1 MSQNVFVVGAN
12 GFLGGYLV
20 SNLTAKGI
28 NIISYLRESKVANI
42 LDGQVKAISRDV
54 NKWESDIKLYRPSV
68 IYFLAGVS
76 SVGYAIEHPVEEV
89 CDISGLIAAIVS
101 AIGLSKLPVRF
112 VYFSSAAVY
121 GNPVSLPI
129 KETDVCVP
137 ISVYGIG
144 KLTNE
149 QIISAYSEYFGV
161 DAYILRIFSAYGV
174 GLKKQLFFDLAS
186 KIQKAVFDGSR
197 EVKLFGTGNETRD
210 FIHGSDIAEAAYLI
224 GFCADMKDVDM
235 VKIYNLG
242 SGIETSIRAASEKML
257 KVSGYDDLVR
267 LAFNMQDRPM
277 DPKFWRADIN
287 KLEKLGFKASMEM
300 EEELKKY
307 WYWFIEDSCSQS

>member
-54 NKWESDIKLYRPSV
+54 KKWESDIKLYRPSV

-129 KETDVCVP
+129 KETDACVP

-224 GFCADMKDVDM
+224 GM
-235 VKIYNLG
+235 VKNTEKGVGVYNIA
-242 SGIETSIRAASEKML
+242 SGQELAINNLSRQVLS
-257 KVSGYDDLVR
+257 VSGFADQLRIV
-267 LAFNMQDRPM
+267 FNMVDRPS
-277 DPKFWRADIN
+277 DPKFWRADIS
-287 KLEKLGFKASMEM
+287 KLHSIGFRPSVRLQDGLRE
-300 EEELKKY
+300 Y
-307 WYWFIEDSCSQS
+307 WDWMIGVGSK